1 MIKKIYKFLI
11 LLRGFDDYFYREV
24 DVSSDCTL
32 EELYFIILSSFD
44 MISEKTFS
52 KCNCCT
58 KKINFSNPKIKTL
71 SSLPLKKSGISI
83 GSKFQII
90 CNCNGTYVFDLQ
102 VDDCKILPPW
112 KSKYYPKIIYGK
124 GKGIFPYATSEE
136 FQKYFDMLNENG
148 ETEIKCSLPNGDTV
162 IWDYKK
168 YDLDSDNNNLKTNIE
183 FLKNNYQNKNISL
196 FFSCF

>member
-1 MIKKIYKFLI
+1 M
-11 LLRGFDDYFYREV
+11 RGFDDYFYREV

-32 EELYFIILSSFD
+32 SELYYIILSSFD
-44 MISEKTFS
+44 IISDKDFS
-52 KCNCCT
+52 KSKCEFCST
-58 KKINFSNPKIKTL
+58 KCIFVNPKTK
-71 SSLPLKKSGISI
+71 SFDSLPLKKI
-83 GSKFQII
+83 GLGLGSRFQMI
-90 CNCNGTYVFDLQ
+90 CNCNGTYIFDLQ
-102 VDDCKILPPW
+102 VDDCKIMPPW